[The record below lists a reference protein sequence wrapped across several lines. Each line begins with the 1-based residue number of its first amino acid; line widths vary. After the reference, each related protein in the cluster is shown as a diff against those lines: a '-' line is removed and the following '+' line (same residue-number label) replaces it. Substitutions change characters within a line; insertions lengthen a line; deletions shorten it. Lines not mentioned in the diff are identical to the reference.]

1 MGTKATPTSKPIF
14 FSSRYRIT
22 PEAASSPNAL
32 PPVSTIACTLST
44 MLIGLSRSVSRV
56 PGAAPRT
63 STPPV
68 APASAMMTV
77 HPVGRRVSV

>member
-1 MGTKATPTSKPIF
+1 M
-14 FSSRYRIT
+14 T
-22 PEAASSPNAL
+22 PEAASRPNAL
-32 PPVSTIACTLST
+32 PPASRTACTCST
-44 MLIGLSRSVSRV
+44 MFIGSSRSVSRV

-77 HPVGRRVSV
+77 QPVGRRVSV

>member
-1 MGTKATPTSKPIF
+1 MTPV
-14 FSSRYRIT
+14 
-22 PEAASSPNAL
+22 AASRPKAL
-32 PPVSTIACTLST
+32 PPASITACTFST
-44 MLIGLSRSVSRV
+44 MLTGLSRSVSRV

-77 HPVGRRVSV
+77 QPVGRRVSV